1 LSQIAV
7 TGLVI
12 VAAMVLFVWNRLP
25 VIVVALGVAVT
36 LWATGLVTLQQAL
49 AGFGDPAVVFIASL
63 FVVSFALEATG
74 VTAWV
79 GQKLVGDPG
88 KGGKT
93 RLLLTL
99 MLLVAGLTALISAN
113 GAVAALLP
121 IASVAAVRLGIPPSR
136 LLLPL
141 AFAAHAGS
149 NLVLTGAPKNV
160 LVSESLVDAGLAGF
174 GYFEFAFVGV
184 PLLAGTIAI
193 ILLLGPALLPDRR
206 SRTVPAD
213 LSRHA
218 RVLVEQYGLSTD
230 AFRLAVRPDS
240 PLVGREAGDVPA
252 PPAGLRFVSAHDG
265 ATGAPLRRALAPGD
279 SLLYRGDAVAA
290 AQMAEDHSLAFRDT
304 DDAGGPDT
312 LLNRTTGLAEVIIPP
327 RSALVG
333 RSVFPGMVTES
344 GDLVV
349 LAVQRNGSDAGEG
362 EIELAVGDTLLLQG
376 TWKALDQRLGTPDVL
391 LVNSPELVR
400 RQAVPLGAG
409 ARLAIAVLAGM
420 VALLATGAVPPVI
433 AGLGAAGVLLSAG
446 VVSVEAS
453 YKAINWTTVI
463 LVGAMMPLSVAME
476 QTGAA
481 RVLAEALVGVVGS
494 LGPTALLAGLFVLT
508 ALLGQI
514 MSNTATTLIVIPV
527 ALAAA
532 KGMDVSPYPVMMSIC
547 VAGAASFLTP
557 IATST
562 NLMVMGPGGYAFGD
576 YWRLGLPLMALY
588 FVVAVVLVPL
598 IWPFQPFAR

>member
-1 LSQIAV
+1 
-7 TGLVI
+7 
-12 VAAMVLFVWNRLP
+12 
-25 VIVVALGVAVT
+25 
-36 LWATGLVTLQQAL
+36 
-49 AGFGDPAVVFIASL
+49 
-63 FVVSFALEATG
+63 
-74 VTAWV
+74 
-79 GQKLVGDPG
+79 
-88 KGGKT
+88 
-93 RLLLTL
+93 
-99 MLLVAGLTALISAN
+99 
-113 GAVAALLP
+113 
-121 IASVAAVRLGIPPSR
+121 
-136 LLLPL
+136 
-141 AFAAHAGS
+141 
-149 NLVLTGAPKNV
+149 
-160 LVSESLVDAGLAGF
+160 
-174 GYFEFAFVGV
+174 
-184 PLLAGTIAI
+184 
-193 ILLLGPALLPDRR
+193 
-206 SRTVPAD
+206 
-213 LSRHA
+213 
-218 RVLVEQYGLSTD
+218 
-230 AFRLAVRPDS
+230 
-240 PLVGREAGDVPA
+240 
-252 PPAGLRFVSAHDG
+252 
-265 ATGAPLRRALAPGD
+265 
-279 SLLYRGDAVAA
+279 
-290 AQMAEDHSLAFRDT
+290 
-304 DDAGGPDT
+304 
-312 LLNRTTGLAEVIIPP
+312 
-327 RSALVG
+327 
-333 RSVFPGMVTES
+333 MVTES

-508 ALLGQI
+508 AMLGQI
-514 MSNTATTLIVIPV
+514 MSNTATTLILIPV